1 MASYSGRGGH
11 RGGHRGGGRGIS
23 FDDRPPLARRP
34 GIRFTHG
41 VIELPI
47 GDRIQ
52 GPRPNIVIFFRCI
65 NFMFTYY
72 TRIII
77 LFSYNAGSQSFAV
90 ARTCC

>member
-1 MASYSGRGGH
+1 MASYSGRGG
-11 RGGHRGGGRGIS
+11 RRGGGRGIC

-34 GIRFTHG
+34 GIHFTHG
-41 VIELPI
+41 VIELPT
-47 GDRIQ
+47 GDRSQ

-65 NFMFTYY
+65 NLMFTYY